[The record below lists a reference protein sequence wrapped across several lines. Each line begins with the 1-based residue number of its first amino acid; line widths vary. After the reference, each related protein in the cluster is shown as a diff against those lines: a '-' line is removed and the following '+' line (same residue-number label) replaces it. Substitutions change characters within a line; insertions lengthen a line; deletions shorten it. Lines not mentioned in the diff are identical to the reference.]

1 MSIKV
6 SLSKKIE
13 NVKCFPKLMISN
25 NFIVL
30 FTELRN
36 GTVVNDTDFI
46 GVGYCSK
53 SWNMSDFKDYDG
65 EVILSN
71 K

>member
-1 MSIKV
+1 MSVKV
-6 SLSKKIE
+6 RLSKTLE
-13 NVKCFPKLMISN
+13 SVKSFPKLMISN

-30 FTELRN
+30 FTGLRI

-46 GVGYCSK
+46 GVGYHCNR
-53 SWNMSDFKDYDG
+53 WCMDDFKDYEG
-65 EVILSN
+65 EVNLKN